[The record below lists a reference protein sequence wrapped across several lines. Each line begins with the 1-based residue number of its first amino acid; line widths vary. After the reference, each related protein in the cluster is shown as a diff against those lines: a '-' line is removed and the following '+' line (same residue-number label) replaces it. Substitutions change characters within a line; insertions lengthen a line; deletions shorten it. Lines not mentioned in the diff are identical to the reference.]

1 MRRSGGVTA
10 VVVKN
15 FVVGTYEKKSCRRI
29 DSDSDFDFD
38 FDFDL
43 MVGSGFPPRLTS

>member
-29 DSDSDFDFD
+29 DSDSDFD
-38 FDFDL
+38 L
-43 MVGSGFPPRLTS
+43 MVGSGFPPRLTL

>member
-38 FDFDL
+38 L
-43 MVGSGFPPRLTS
+43 MVGSGFPPRLTL